1 MILGAIIGDII
12 GIPYEFIRPRML
24 SKDFPLFQQ
33 RCRVSDDSV
42 MTVANMEWL
51 MGRDLVSA
59 MRDLANRYPKAGYG
73 GMFRKWINDTKM
85 GPYNSLGNGSAMR
98 VSPVAWVAKDLDECR
113 RLARR
118 SAEVTHNHP
127 EGIKG
132 AEAVAS
138 AIWMAKHKAP
148 KAVIKN
154 YIEENFGYD
163 LDTTVD
169 KIREDYAFD
178 ATCPGSVPQAIRC
191 FLEGESYEDT
201 VRNAVSLGG
210 DTDTQAAIAGGIA
223 EAYYGIPQDIIN
235 RALKFIPDDLLNSIK
250 QFSEKYGN

>member
-12 GIPYEFIRPRML
+12 GIPYEFTRNRMR

-169 KIREDYAFD
+169 KIREDYTFD

>member
-12 GIPYEFIRPRML
+12 GVPYEVIRPRMR
-24 SKDFPLFQQ
+24 SKNFPLFQQ

-51 MGRDLVSA
+51 MGRDLVLA

-98 VSPVAWVAKDLDECR
+98 VSPVAWVAQDLDECR
-113 RLARR
+113 HLARL
-118 SAEVTHNHP
+118 SAKVTHNHP

-138 AIWMAKHKAP
+138 AIWMARHKAP

-154 YIEENFGYD
+154 YIEENFKYN

-178 ATCPGSVPQAIRC
+178 STCPGSVPQAIRC

-210 DTDTQAAIAGGIA
+210 DTDTQAAIAGSIA

-235 RALKFIPDDLLNSIK
+235 KALKFIPDDLLNSIK